1 MMSVLAPG
9 LPQTLPEASLS
20 ASSPSTTINEMDRLE
35 EALIPFTQRILRS
48 GYSSVRLQC
57 MLPSWCGSTES
68 CFDLH
73 DLHKLRTR
81 FLVFIHD
88 LLQSLRSSGVYAVYS
103 LVPFNASSYCM
114 ISALPYGDCGSP
126 YAESTPAAIEK
137 LELSNKSTHVILA
150 DLEKGPCLIIH

>member
-9 LPQTLPEASLS
+9 PVPQLS
-20 ASSPSTTINEMDRLE
+20 TETRPASSPSTVVDEMGRLE
-35 EALIPFTQRILRS
+35 EALEPFAQRIVRT

-57 MLPSWCGSTES
+57 MLPSWSGSSES

-88 LLQSLRSSGVYAVYS
+88 LLQSLRASGVYAVYS
-103 LVPFNASSYCM
+103 LAPSNASSYCM
-114 ISALPYGDCGSP
+114 ISVQAPGFCGSP
-126 YAESTPAAIEK
+126 YASAPAAVEK
-137 LELSNKSTHVILA
+137 LNLINKSTHVFLA
-150 DLEKGPCLIIH
+150 DLDNGPCLIMH